1 MGSKS
6 VCRYSILKVNNL
18 NVNNIYIKN
27 KNEPKKIIKWR
38 MNL

>member
-6 VCRYSILKVNNL
+6 VCRNSILKVNNL